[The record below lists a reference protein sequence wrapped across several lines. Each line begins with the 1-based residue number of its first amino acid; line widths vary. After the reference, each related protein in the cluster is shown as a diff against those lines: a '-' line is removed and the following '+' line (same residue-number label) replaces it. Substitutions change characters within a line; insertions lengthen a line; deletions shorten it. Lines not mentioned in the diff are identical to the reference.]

1 MFVIRREFENLD
13 SPPLQRLNVCPMLI
27 KGKSQIGTT
36 HAGTRQPI
44 RKGVAWSPNDHA
56 HPAVLPLRPLS
67 VKSLLVVRDPEQAA
81 CLLHPLRQR
90 LLVALRQPSSAARLA
105 KPMGITRQLLV
116 YHLHCLEE
124 ARLIRFIEERQ
135 VRQMKERVLQA
146 VAEKFLLDP
155 VLLGELSP
163 SSTPLTDPTS
173 PAQLA
178 GLLQT
183 ASAEA
188 VGGEAPT
195 LALCFDMGFVGRE
208 ERIEAFQSIANSAQK
223 IARTHER
230 RGADDQYRL
239 VVGVIKPGQ

>member
-1 MFVIRREFENLD
+1 M
-13 SPPLQRLNVCPMLI
+13 
-27 KGKSQIGTT
+27 
-36 HAGTRQPI
+36 
-44 RKGVAWSPNDHA
+44 
-56 HPAVLPLRPLS
+56 VLPLRPLS

-105 KPMGITRQLLV
+105 KPMGIARQLLV
-116 YHLHCLEE
+116 YHLRCLEE
-124 ARLIRFIEERQ
+124 VKLIRFIEERQ
-135 VRQMKERVLQA
+135 VRQMKERVLQS
-146 VAEKFLLDP
+146 VAEKYLLDP
-155 VLLGELSP
+155 ALLGELSP
-163 SSTPLTDPTS
+163 SGTPLTDPTS

-223 IARTHER
+223 IARTHEK